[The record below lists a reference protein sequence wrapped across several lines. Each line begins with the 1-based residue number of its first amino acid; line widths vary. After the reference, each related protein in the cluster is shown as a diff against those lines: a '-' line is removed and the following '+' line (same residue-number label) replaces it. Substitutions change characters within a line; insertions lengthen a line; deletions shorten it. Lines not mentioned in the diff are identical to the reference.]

1 MHRTLSFRNAALDPK
16 RSTHSSSLRLMLG
29 VALLLGSGV
38 CAAQTIQIFGP
49 AGSVAFGTQ
58 VKVLPNGNV
67 VVNDPTGLPG
77 AIGAVYLYSRS
88 GALISTLTGSTPG
101 DQVGAGGITV
111 LSNGNFVI
119 SSRSWD
125 NGGVVD
131 AGAQTWVSGS
141 TGLSGVVSA
150 SNSIVGSSSN
160 DGPGWQP
167 VALSNGNYVVNW
179 SDWNNGSISR
189 AGAVRWCN
197 GAGGCVGPMSAA
209 NALIGSTAVDVIGS
223 AFVTALSNGNYV
235 VNSPFWDN
243 GALVNAG
250 ASTWG
255 NGSTGTTGVVSTSN
269 SLFGTA
275 ANHSIGANGT
285 HVLSNGNYVVGSA
298 FWDNGALIN
307 VGAATWVNGSTG
319 RVAAVSAAN
328 SLVGSSSNDQ
338 VGPGV
343 VALTN
348 GNYVLRSRSWNNGAL
363 IDAGAVTWGN
373 GSSGSAGIIS
383 AANSLV
389 GSSTDDLVGLNLVA
403 LSNGHYVTSAPDWD
417 NGASAN
423 VGAAT
428 WGNGTSGTS
437 GPVSAANSLIGGAGQ
452 HRVGSGI
459 TALTNGNYV
468 VHSSF
473 WDNGAL
479 TNVGA
484 ATWRIGSAASSGV
497 VSAAN
502 SLIGITTEDR
512 VANNVVALS
521 NGNYVV
527 SSAGWNGAQS
537 NVGATTWANGVTGL
551 VGVVSAGNSW
561 IGSSSNDSVGEGSPT
576 PLNNGHYV
584 LSSSSWDNGVIQ
596 NVGAVTWVN
605 GRMSTSGV
613 VASGNS
619 LIGNTTDDQVSL
631 FGARDLGYGFYLV
644 SSIYWDNGSLVD
656 AGAITLLRGDG
667 PTAATI
673 NLGNSVIGTVA
684 NQGVGLRSDFNS
696 AAATLA
702 VGQPASN
709 LVTVF
714 SNPIIFRD
722 GFE

>member
-1 MHRTLSFRNAALDPK
+1 MHRNLSFRNAALDPK

-49 AGSVAFGTQ
+49 AGSVGFGTQ

-88 GALISTLTGSTPG
+88 GTLISTLTGSTPG

-363 IDAGAVTWGN
+363 VDAGAVTWGN

-484 ATWRIGSAASSGV
+484 ATWRIGSAASPGV

-502 SLIGITTEDR
+502 SLIGTTAEDR

-561 IGSSSNDSVGEGSPT
+561 IGSSSNDSVGDFPPT
-576 PLNNGHYV
+576 ALNNGHYV

-613 VASGNS
+613 VAAGNS
-619 LIGNTTDDQVSL
+619 LIGNTTDDEISL

-644 SSIYWDNGSLVD
+644 SSIYWDNGSLID

-673 NLGNSVIGTVA
+673 NLGNSVIGAVA
-684 NQGVGLRSDFNS
+684 NQGDRLRSDFNS